1 MNSDET
7 LLNEGTSPDNQEQNT
22 QPTQIEVNGQ
32 MVDIDELKKGYLRQS
47 DYTKKSQELAR
58 EREKLSQNP
67 SDSNSD
73 DELAEKFLQEK
84 GYVKKSDIQA
94 EIDAK
99 LAKERDSYYL
109 EKLMEN
115 NPSLKQ
121 HEVAI
126 RKIAE
131 VDDSAIDDIIVKYN
145 FLSSDKLNKAKQRDI
160 VWGNNQ
166 EEKSIDISNMTSEQW
181 EAHKA
186 KMWIGGSN
194 WLTKSRTF

>member
-1 MNSDET
+1 MDSNET
-7 LLNEGTSPDNQEQNT
+7 LHEDGTSLDNNQEQNT
-22 QPTQIEVNGQ
+22 QQIEINWE
-32 MVDIDELKKGYLRQS
+32 MVDIEELKKGYLRQS
-47 DYTKKSQELAR
+47 DYTKKAQELAR
-58 EREKLSQNP
+58 EREKINKKPESELNE
-67 SDSNSD
+67 
-73 DELAEKFLQEK
+73 DELAEKFLQDK

-94 EIDAK
+94 EIDAR
-99 LAKERDSYYL
+99 LAKERDAYYL
-109 EKLMEN
+109 DKLIEN
-115 NPSLKQ
+115 NPLLKQ

-181 EAHKA
+181 EAYKA
-186 KMWIGGSN
+186 KMWIGGTN
-194 WLTKSRTF
+194 WLSKSRTL

>member
-1 MNSDET
+1 MDSTET
-7 LLNEGTSPDNQEQNT
+7 LHEDGTSLDNSQEQNT
-22 QPTQIEVNGQ
+22 QKIEINWE

-47 DYTKKSQELAR
+47 DYTKKAQELAR
-58 EREKLSQNP
+58 EKEKINKKPENELNE
-67 SDSNSD
+67 
-73 DELAEKFLQEK
+73 DELAEKFLQDK

-94 EIDAK
+94 EIDAR

-109 EKLMEN
+109 DKLIEN

-160 VWGNNQ
+160 VWGGKQ

-181 EAHKA
+181 EAYKA

-194 WLTKSRTF
+194 WLSKSRTF